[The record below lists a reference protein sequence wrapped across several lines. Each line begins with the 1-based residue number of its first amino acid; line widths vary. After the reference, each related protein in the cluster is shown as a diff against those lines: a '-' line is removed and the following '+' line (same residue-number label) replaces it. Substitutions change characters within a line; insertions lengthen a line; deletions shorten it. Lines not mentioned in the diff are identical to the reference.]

1 MDTLSLIQS
10 ARSQEDVNR
19 LLQAMGQT
27 STPNQGAAARVPMDP
42 MMMQSSQ
49 IGQLLIDN
57 PMSRAQVDA
66 TLGSAA
72 RPTGVAPNTQA
83 PMTQDP
89 YERILRNI
97 ALNALDSRSAA
108 IVDAVTGPSGARGPS
123 PAAPGQPESI
133 AAFAAEGNRL
143 GKPGQEQSLLPD
155 PRDTAKA
162 GNVTGGAD
170 RVNARTSETG
180 VRAIKDKDGRV
191 TLTNIGEDGQP
202 MAQSLVAPGAAPAQT
217 FGKPISG
224 NIQNLLQQVREAKDS
239 ATAQGLADSLRTSI
253 AEERMRIERE
263 SREFAEAEVKL
274 PQLRRALTAQQSLD
288 NWRPGMGMSPAS
300 LRIQQQIT
308 AAEQLAAGRA
318 KEWLGRNLPY
328 QQLGTTEIA
337 AEEAI
342 KLSVQ
347 KQSDM
352 ERAINLKEVAAQQKE
367 EAKQEQAR
375 IEFEGLSPSQ
385 RLLITRLNPSLAV
398 AGKEAETVAF
408 AKQQLKT
415 NKDFGAL
422 LQAEDEAEQV
432 QLALSGNKLAVQLL
446 AQQEASVTGQD
457 AATIEKELND
467 FQTLAVDQK
476 ALDDYAR
483 AAGVRTAED
492 RKNFMAQFNS
502 LTGPGASKEQQKEGA
517 LLKARIKQSILQQ
530 RRTQSLTG
538 NVLTWAPE
546 GSALQQA
553 AKKSMEINGQG
564 DLMSAITLL
573 TKDKPLAEQT
583 AILNEVKKQMVAQAR
598 KYANSPIAKVDIG
611 QVMGQFDAMVAGL
624 NTLSIQ
630 DLVAAPLSNIVPFT
644 KQVAGGFFN

>member
-1 MDTLSLIQS
+1 MDMLSLIQS

-42 MMMQSSQ
+42 LMMQSSQ

-57 PMSRAQVDA
+57 PMSRAQINA

-108 IVDAVTGPSGARGPS
+108 IVDAVTGPSGAMGPS
-123 PAAPGQPESI
+123 PVAPGQPESI
-133 AAFAAEGNRL
+133 AAFAAEENCL
-143 GKPGQEQSLLPD
+143 GKPEQGQSLLPD

-162 GNVTGGAD
+162 GNTTGGAE

-202 MAQSLVAPGAAPAQT
+202 MAQSLVAPGASPAQT

-253 AEERMRIERE
+253 VEERMRIEKE

-288 NWRPGMGMSPAS
+288 NWRPGMGMGPAS
-300 LRIQQQIT
+300 LRIQQQIR

-328 QQLGTTEIA
+328 QQLAVTETA

-352 ERAINLKEVAAQQKE
+352 ERAINLKEVAAEQKE

-502 LTGPGASKEQQKEGA
+502 LNGPGASKEQQKEGA

-530 RRTQSLTG
+530 RRTQAITG

-564 DLMSAITLL
+564 DLKTAITLL
-573 TKDKPLAEQT
+573 TKDKPLEEQT
-583 AILNEVKKQMVAQAR
+583 AILNEVKKQMLAQAR
-598 KYANSPIAKVDIG
+598 KYSNSPIAKVDLG
-611 QVMGQFDAMVAGL
+611 QVTGQFDAMVAGL
-624 NTLSIQ
+624 NTLSTA
-630 DLVAAPLSNIVPFT
+630 DLFSPTTMYRKQMAAITRAFE
-644 KQVAGGFFN
+644 

>member
-1 MDTLSLIQS
+1 MDMLSLIQS

-27 STPNQGAAARVPMDP
+27 TNPNQGAAARVPMDP

-108 IVDAVTGPSGARGPS
+108 IVDAVTGPSGQPD
-123 PAAPGQPESI
+123 PNAAP
-133 AAFAAEGNRL
+133 AAEGNRL

-202 MAQSLVAPGAAPAQT
+202 MAQSLVAPGVQPQT

-253 AEERMRIERE
+253 VEERMRIERE

-300 LRIQQQIT
+300 LRIQQQIR
-308 AAEQLAAGRA
+308 AAEQLADGRA

-328 QQLGTTEIA
+328 QQLATTETA

-342 KLSVQ
+342 KISVQ

-385 RLLITRLNPSLAV
+385 RLLITRLNPSLA
-398 AGKEAETVAF
+398 AEGKEAETVAF

-483 AAGVRTAED
+483 TAGVRTAED

-502 LTGPGASKEQQKEGA
+502 LTGPGASKEQLKEGA
-517 LLKARIKQSILQQ
+517 LLKARIKQGILHQ

-564 DLMSAITLL
+564 DLKTAITLL
-573 TKDKPLAEQT
+573 TKDKPLEEQT
-583 AILNEVKKQMVAQAR
+583 AILNEVKKQMLAQAR
-598 KYANSPIAKVDIG
+598 KYSNSPIAKVDLG
-611 QVMGQFDAMVAGL
+611 QVIGQFDAMVAGL
-624 NTLSIQ
+624 NTLSIM
-630 DLVAAPLSNIVPFT
+630 DLVGAPLSNVVPFS
-644 KQVAGGFFN
+644 KQVVGGFFN

>member
-1 MDTLSLIQS
+1 MDMLSLIQS

-27 STPNQGAAARVPMDP
+27 SNGAASPSARVPMDP

-108 IVDAVTGPSGARGPS
+108 IVDAVTGPSGAQNDPN
-123 PAAPGQPESI
+123 AAG
-133 AAFAAEGNRL
+133 AAEGNRL

-162 GNVTGGAD
+162 GDVTGGAD

-253 AEERMRIERE
+253 VEERMRIERE

-328 QQLGTTEIA
+328 QQLATTEIA

-352 ERAINLKEVAAQQKE
+352 ERAINLKQMAAEQKE

-502 LTGPGASKEQQKEGA
+502 LTGPGASKEQLKEGA
-517 LLKARIKQSILQQ
+517 LLKARIKQGILQQ

-564 DLMSAITLL
+564 DLKTAITLL
-573 TKDKPLAEQT
+573 TKDKPLEEQT
-583 AILNEVKKQMVAQAR
+583 AILNEVKKQMLAQAR
-598 KYANSPIAKVDIG
+598 KYSNSPIAKVDLG
-611 QVMGQFDAMVAGL
+611 QVTGQFDATVAGL
-624 NTLSIQ
+624 NTLSIK
-630 DLVAAPLSNIVPFT
+630 DLLAAPLSNVVPFT